1 MDSSRIYVTGFIGSR
16 RKQLAQELAKQY
28 DYEYIDI
35 DKLIEASDGRSIRKI
50 CMMDGEHGYRNKEY
64 EVLKSLEDRSEFVA
78 VCSDGIALD
87 DMCADILKQ
96 GRVYI
101 ADEDLSTEKLW
112 EQALSDREI
121 PYAFLMDRD
130 YDRFCSLYD
139 IRKHIYQDIREGNQ
153 MKEPVLIIMAA
164 GMGSRY
170 GGLKQMDKI
179 TEQGEIILDFSLYD
193 AYMAG
198 FKKAVIVIKEEMQ
211 EDFEQLIKGRA
222 DKYMEIEYTY
232 QSLEDIPKGF
242 EIPADRVKPWGTG
255 HAVLAARNIVDGPFA
270 VINADDFYGAGA
282 FLAIYE
288 FLEQAEDDY
297 CMVAYKVENTLS
309 ESGYVSRGVCDV
321 DSGGYLADI
330 NERTKIMWHG
340 EDIVYEEGERLVY
353 VDKGTPVSMNFW
365 GFTADFMK
373 QLENRF
379 PEFLKQTLESNP
391 QKGEYFLPGV
401 VDEVISE
408 GIAKVKVLSSADKW
422 YGVTY
427 KEDKESVTAAL
438 QSMKD
443 KGIYPD
449 KLWK

>member
-1 MDSSRIYVTGFIGSR
+1 
-16 RKQLAQELAKQY
+16 
-28 DYEYIDI
+28 
-35 DKLIEASDGRSIRKI
+35 
-50 CMMDGEHGYRNKEY
+50 
-64 EVLKSLEDRSEFVA
+64 
-78 VCSDGIALD
+78 
-87 DMCADILKQ
+87 
-96 GRVYI
+96 
-101 ADEDLSTEKLW
+101 
-112 EQALSDREI
+112 
-121 PYAFLMDRD
+121 
-130 YDRFCSLYD
+130 
-139 IRKHIYQDIREGNQ
+139 

-222 DKYMEIEYTY
+222 DKYMEIEYAY

-255 HAVLAARNIVDGPFA
+255 HAVLAARELVDGPFA

-282 FLAIYE
+282 FLSIYE
-288 FLEQAEDDY
+288 FLENTEDDY
-297 CMVAYKVENTLS
+297 CMIAYKVENTLS
-309 ESGYVSRGVCDV
+309 ESGYVSRGVCEV
-321 DSGGYLADI
+321 DASGFLADI

-340 EDIVYEEGERLVY
+340 EKIAYEDNDNLVY
-353 VDKGTPVSMNFW
+353 VSRGTPVSMNFW
-365 GFTADFMK
+365 GFPGNFMK

-379 PEFLKQTLESNP
+379 PEFLKQTLEKNP
-391 QKGEYFLPGV
+391 EKGEYFLPGA
-401 VDEVISE
+401 VDQVISE
-408 GIAKVKVLSSADKW
+408 GIARVKVLGSSDKW

-427 KEDKESVTAAL
+427 REDKESVTAAL

-443 KGIYPD
+443 RGIYPE

>member
-1 MDSSRIYVTGFIGSR
+1 MKSDRIYVTGFIGSR
-16 RKQLAQELAKQY
+16 RKQLAQELADKY
-28 DYEYIDI
+28 GYEYIDI
-35 DKLIEASDGRSIRKI
+35 DKMIEAADGRSIRKI
-50 CMMDGEHGYRNKEY
+50 CMTDGEHGYRNKEY
-64 EVLKSLEDRSEFVA
+64 EALKSLESKSGFVA
-78 VCSDGIALD
+78 ACSDGIALD
-87 DMCADILKQ
+87 DMCADILKR
-96 GRVYI
+96 GTVYI
-101 ADEDLSTEKLW
+101 ADEELDIETLW
-112 EQALSDREI
+112 EQALSDDKI

-130 YDRFCSLYD
+130 YNRFCSLYEM
-139 IRKHIYQDIREGNQ
+139 RKHIYQNIREGNQ
-153 MKEPVLIIMAA
+153 MKEPILIIMAA

-222 DKYMEIEYTY
+222 DKYMEIEYAY

-242 EIPADRVKPWGTG
+242 EIPAGRVKPWGTG
-255 HAVLAARNIVDGPFA
+255 HAVLAARNLVDGSFA

-282 FLAIYE
+282 FLGIYE
-288 FLEQAEDDY
+288 YLEQGGNDY
-297 CMVAYKVENTLS
+297 CMVAYSVENTLS
-309 ESGYVSRGVCDV
+309 ESGYVSRGVCDI
-321 DSGGYLADI
+321 DDAGFLADI

-340 EDIVYEEGERLVY
+340 DDIAYEDGDEVINVN
-353 VDKGTPVSMNFW
+353 KGTPVSMNFW

-379 PEFLKQTLESNP
+379 PEFLKQTLEANP
-391 QKGEYFLPGV
+391 EKGEYFLPGV
-401 VDEVISE
+401 VDQVISE
-408 GIAKVKVLSSADKW
+408 GIAKVKVLSSSDKW

-427 KEDKESVTAAL
+427 KEDKENVTAAL

-443 KGIYPD
+443 KGIYPE
-449 KLWK
+449 KLWG

>member
-1 MDSSRIYVTGFIGSR
+1 MKKDKIYVTGFIGSR
-16 RKQLAQELAKQY
+16 RKQLAQELADKY
-28 DYEYIDI
+28 GCEYIDI
-35 DKLIEASDGRSIRKI
+35 DGRIEASDGRSIKKI
-50 CMMDGEHGYRNKEY
+50 CMTDGEHGYRNKEY
-64 EVLKSLEDRSEFVA
+64 EVLKSLESESGFVA
-78 VCSDGIALD
+78 ACSDGIVLD
-87 DMCADILKQ
+87 DMCADILKR
-96 GRVYI
+96 GTVYI
-101 ADEDLSTEKLW
+101 ADEELDIETLW
-112 EQALSDREI
+112 EQALSDDKI

-130 YDRFCSLYD
+130 YSRFCSLYEM
-139 IRKHIYQDIREGNQ
+139 RKHIYQNLREGNK
-153 MKEPVLIIMAA
+153 MKDPILIIMAA

-222 DKYMEIEYTY
+222 DKYMDIEYAY
-232 QSLEDIPKGF
+232 QSIEDIPAGF
-242 EIPADRVKPWGTG
+242 EIPEGRVKPWGTG
-255 HAVLAARNIVDGPFA
+255 HAVLAARDIADGPFA

-288 FLEQAEDDY
+288 FLEQAGDDY
-297 CMVAYKVENTLS
+297 CMVAYSVENTLS
-309 ESGYVSRGVCDV
+309 ESGYVSRGVCEV
-321 DSGGYLADI
+321 DGAGFLADI
-330 NERTKIMWHG
+330 NERTKIMWRG
-340 EDIVYEEGERLVY
+340 DDIAYEDGGKPVY

-379 PEFLKQTLESNP
+379 PEFLKQTLDKNP
-391 QKGEYFLPGV
+391 EKGEYFLPGV
-401 VDEVISE
+401 VDQVISE
-408 GIAKVKVLSSADKW
+408 GIAKVRVLRSSDKW

-427 KEDKESVTAAL
+427 KEDKEGVTAAL

-443 KGIYPD
+443 KGLYPE